1 MYVSHVLLAFLWL
14 LMGPF
19 TEDTRRVW
27 IGTFCSRT
35 LLQKTRRVGTG
46 QDLDSD
52 LAETEELAP
61 LFRAA
66 ARKASFDFLQVPAN
80 VCHILGAVAIEPRE
94 RFSHRES
101 GSLGEEARHQLTHFT
116 RLAGRPLHGF
126 ALLFDVLDAVVLQK
140 PVAWRTLAG
149 RRGGSFFT
157 QLESGQEARLRAELP
172 PGDGHTAF
180 THPFQDVLRL
190 PAPFAMLLLQRTWR
204 VAVVP
209 DLAVPWNHD
218 AYGVFKGRKFLSGL
232 TGGSRK
238 RQTQWPALRRRFGK
252 RPRLEETE
260 AVQEAAASK
269 QVDNIHDDTKLWGLA
284 DCVASM
290 GNSEEVDPSV
300 WRDFVEGMRY
310 QHAESLLLGSRRH
323 AYVAGKPSFAFR
335 VGHLVEAM
343 LCSMSLSHDDDL
355 SQALQLAACLLLPDK
370 LAKEWV
376 RRLHADSRLYLP
388 SKAIISQRRAALDM
402 GYALL
407 QQSRIKERMAAGAFF
422 YALTDSSPQ
431 GGRDYEV
438 TVLDIISA
446 EDARKILFYVHSQ
459 RQCPSVHM
467 VVCSTAYKP
476 PVLCVVG
483 GWI

>member
-269 QVDNIHDDTKLWGLA
+269 QVDNIHDDAKLWGLA
-284 DCVASM
+284 DCVSNFQDFSSVFWTRVQAGEFLAAM
-290 GNSEEVDPSV
+290 PFHAIDPMIGTSLS
-300 WRDFVEGMRY
+300 FGPC
-310 QHAESLLLGSRRH
+310 LLLMMLYAFLDMYSLYSSVVLSGGRPVSFEWL
-323 AYVAGKPSFAFR
+323 AGT
-335 VGHLVEAM
+335 M
-343 LCSMSLSHDDDL
+343 LND
-355 SQALQLAACLLLPDK
+355 ACLLLV
-370 LAKEWV
+370 LV
-376 RRLHADSRLYLP
+376 
-388 SKAIISQRRAALDM
+388 M
-402 GYALL
+402 LL
-407 QQSRIKERMAAGAFF
+407 F
-422 YALTDSSPQ
+422 
-431 GGRDYEV
+431 
-438 TVLDIISA
+438 
-446 EDARKILFYVHSQ
+446 
-459 RQCPSVHM
+459 
-467 VVCSTAYKP
+467 VC
-476 PVLCVVG
+476 
-483 GWI
+483 